1 MFTGGCTAVSKR
13 GNKSVSGMEI
23 ALLDQTVPSAP
34 RVYAYLP
41 ILFNFLS
48 GK

>member
-1 MFTGGCTAVSKR
+1 MGKR

-23 ALLDQTVPSAP
+23 AFLDQTVPPAP
-34 RVYAYLP
+34 RAYAYLP
-41 ILFNFLS
+41 ILLNFLS

>member
-1 MFTGGCTAVSKR
+1 MFTEGCTAVGKQ
-13 GNKSVSGMEI
+13 GDKSVSGMQI
-23 ALLDQTVPSAP
+23 ALVDQIVPSAP

-41 ILFNFLS
+41 ILLNFLS